1 MKKQIEGQLN
11 LFDYVSDTEIVKEE
25 INSEDKISIRNE
37 HKKKESNLISL
48 YKECLNCWCSNCK
61 HNEEL
66 DAVPRDFAGVSK
78 PCPACSF
85 CIKMKHAETCE
96 INSYKHGCKL
106 RAIEEGLYNE
116 NEIV

>member
-11 LFDYVSDTEIVKEE
+11 LFDYVSDKEINKEE
-25 INSEDKISIRNE
+25 ISKEEIEIKKNDK
-37 HKKKESNLISL
+37 LISL
-48 YKECLNCWCSNCK
+48 FKECSNCWCSNCK

-66 DAVPRDFAGVSK
+66 DAVPRDFAGVVK

-85 CIKMKHAETCE
+85 CMKMKHAEICE
-96 INSYKHGCKL
+96 INSYENGCKL
-106 RAIEEGLYNE
+106 RAIEEGIYNE

>member
-11 LFDYVSDTEIVKEE
+11 LFDYVSNTEIKKEE
-25 INSEDKISIRNE
+25 KEIKKNSNFVSLFED
-37 HKKKESNLISL
+37 
-48 YKECLNCWCSNCK
+48 CLNCWCSNCK

-66 DAVPRDFAGVSK
+66 DAVPRDFAGISK

-85 CIKMKHAETCE
+85 CVKMKHAEICE
-96 INSYKHGCKL
+96 INSYENGCKL